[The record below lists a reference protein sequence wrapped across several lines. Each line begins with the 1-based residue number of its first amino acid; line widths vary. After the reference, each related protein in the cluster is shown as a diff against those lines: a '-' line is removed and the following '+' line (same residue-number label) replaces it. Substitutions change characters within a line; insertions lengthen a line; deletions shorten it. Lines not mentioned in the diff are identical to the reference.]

1 MKSQMSSTGTHGC
14 SQPELVDIK
23 APVSSASRAKS
34 CGFKSGS
41 SYLKMP
47 LKYMGGKIKL
57 LNFIKSAV
65 PSSGVPGRW
74 VEPFMGSGVVGL
86 NLAMT
91 ASVSKQ
97 AVMSDTNQHVIS
109 LYQSIQN
116 GEMTPELVAEKLVKT
131 DERIRSTDGA
141 YYYEIRD
148 RFNSDHDPIDLLL
161 LSRLCFNGLMR
172 FNRKGGFNAPFCKN
186 PERLTPDYIRMVAE
200 SVRGVADRLSE
211 GDWEFRASD
220 YKDVLDGVKSG
231 DLVYL
236 DPPYVDLS
244 TLYHNQVWNL
254 KDEESLFDRVSNLE
268 SSFILS
274 TWESKNSARGGYKEN
289 KCLKE
294 IWSQRFRY
302 ITTSHRYG
310 VGPTADTRGGVVEAL
325 VLSDDLADMLGV

>member
-1 MKSQMSSTGTHGC
+1 MKSQMSGTGTHGC

-148 RFNSDHDPIDLLL
+148 RFNSDHDPD
-161 LSRLCFNGLMR
+161 
-172 FNRKGGFNAPFCKN
+172 RK
-186 PERLTPDYIRMVAE
+186 
-200 SVRGVADRLSE
+200 SVV
-211 GDWEFRASD
+211 
-220 YKDVLDGVKSG
+220 
-231 DLVYL
+231 
-236 DPPYVDLS
+236 
-244 TLYHNQVWNL
+244 
-254 KDEESLFDRVSNLE
+254 
-268 SSFILS
+268 
-274 TWESKNSARGGYKEN
+274 
-289 KCLKE
+289 
-294 IWSQRFRY
+294 
-302 ITTSHRYG
+302 
-310 VGPTADTRGGVVEAL
+310 
-325 VLSDDLADMLGV
+325 

>member
-1 MKSQMSSTGTHGC
+1 MKSQMSGTDTYG
-14 SQPELVDIK
+14 SNLSEPV
-23 APVSSASRAKS
+23 VSSGVSRS
-34 CGFKSGS
+34 KSGGSNSES

-47 LKYMGGKIKL
+47 LKYMGGKSKL
-57 LNFIKSAV
+57 LDFIKSAV
-65 PSSGVPGRW
+65 PSGGVPGRW

-97 AVMSDTNQHVIS
+97 AVMSDTNQHVIL

-116 GEMTPELVAEKLVKT
+116 SEVTPELVADKLAET
-131 DERIRSTDGA
+131 DDRIRSTDGA

-186 PERLTPDYIRMVAE
+186 PERLTPDYIRMVAD

-211 GDWEFRASD
+211 GDWEFCASD
-220 YKDVLDGVKSG
+220 YKDVFDDVEPG

-244 TLYHNQVWNL
+244 TLYHNQAWNL
-254 KDEESLFDRVSNLE
+254 EDEESLFEQVSNLD
-268 SSFILS
+268 SSFVLS
-274 TWESKNSARGGYKEN
+274 TWETKNSARGGYKEN
-289 KCLKE
+289 MCLKE

-302 ITTSHRYG
+302 ITTNHRYG

>member
-1 MKSQMSSTGTHGC
+1 MKSQMSGTGTHGC
-14 SQPELVDIK
+14 SQPELGDIK
-23 APVSSASRAKS
+23 APVSSESREKS
-34 CGFKSGS
+34 GGFKSDS

-57 LNFIKSAV
+57 LDFIKSAV

-91 ASVSKQ
+91 ASASKQ
-97 AVMSDTNQHVIS
+97 AIMSDTNQHVIS
-109 LYQSIQN
+109 LYKSIQN
-116 GEMTPELVAEKLVKT
+116 GKTTPELVFERLSET
-131 DERIRSTDGA
+131 DERIRSTDGT
-141 YYYEIRD
+141 YYYEIRN
-148 RFNSDHDPIDLLL
+148 RFNSDHDPVDLLL

-186 PERLTPDYIRMVAE
+186 PERLTPDYISMVAE

-220 YKDVLDGVKSG
+220 YRYVLDDVKAG

-244 TLYHNQVWNL
+244 TLYHNQAWNL
-254 KDEESLFDRVSNLE
+254 KDEEELFEQVSNLD

-274 TWESKNSARGGYKEN
+274 TWKSKNSARGGYKEN
-289 KCLKE
+289 TCLKE
-294 IWSQRFRY
+294 TWSQRFRY

-310 VGPTADTRGGVVEAL
+310 VGPTADTRGGAVEAL
-325 VLSDDLADMLGV
+325 VLSDDLADILGV

>member
-1 MKSQMSSTGTHGC
+1 MKSQMSGTGTHGC

-23 APVSSASRAKS
+23 APVSSESI
-34 CGFKSGS
+34 GKSGAS
-41 SYLKMP
+41 KLYPPYLKMP
-47 LKYMGGKIKL
+47 LKYMGGKSKL
-57 LNFIKSAV
+57 LDFIKSAV
-65 PSSGVPGRW
+65 PSSGVSGRW

-86 NLAMT
+86 NLAMA

-116 GEMTPELVAEKLVKT
+116 GKVTPELVTEKLVET
-131 DERIRSTDGA
+131 DEKIRSTDGA

-172 FNRKGGFNAPFCKN
+172 FNRKSGFNAPFCKN

-211 GDWEFRASD
+211 GDWEFRTSD
-220 YKDVLDGVKSG
+220 YKDVLGDVKPG

-244 TLYHNQVWNL
+244 TLYHNQAWNL
-254 KDEESLFDRVSNLE
+254 KDEEELFEKVSNLN

>member
-1 MKSQMSSTGTHGC
+1 MKSQMSSTDTHSGNL
-14 SQPELVDIK
+14 PETVI
-23 APVSSASRAKS
+23 SNASINSESRGKS
-34 CGFKSGS
+34 GGFKSDS

-47 LKYMGGKIKL
+47 LKYMGGKSKL
-57 LNFIKSAV
+57 LDFIKSTV
-65 PSSGVPGRW
+65 PSGGVSGRW

-109 LYQSIQN
+109 LYQSIQS
-116 GEMTPELVAEKLVKT
+116 GETTPELVSERLAET

-141 YYYEIRD
+141 CYYEIRD
-148 RFNSDHDPIDLLL
+148 RFNNDYDPIDLLL

-220 YKDVLDGVKSG
+220 YKDVLEDVKAG

-244 TLYHNQVWNL
+244 TLYHNQAWNI
-254 KDEESLFDRVSNLE
+254 KDEENLFEQVSNLD
-268 SSFILS
+268 S
-274 TWESKNSARGGYKEN
+274 
-289 KCLKE
+289 
-294 IWSQRFRY
+294 
-302 ITTSHRYG
+302 
-310 VGPTADTRGGVVEAL
+310 
-325 VLSDDLADMLGV
+325 

>member
-65 PSSGVPGRW
+65 PSRGVPGRW

-172 FNRKGGFNAPFCKN
+172 FNRRGGFNAPFCKN

-200 SVRGVADRLSE
+200 SVRGVAYRLSE

>member
-1 MKSQMSSTGTHGC
+1 MSSTDVRGC
-14 SQPELVDIK
+14 NLSESAD
-23 APVSSASRAKS
+23 SSASKQ
-34 CGFKSGS
+34 KSGDSKSDS
-41 SYLKMP
+41 SYIKMP
-47 LKYMGGKIKL
+47 LKYMGGKSKL
-57 LNFIKSAV
+57 LDFIKSAV

-86 NLAMT
+86 NLAMI
-91 ASVSKQ
+91 ASVPKQ
-97 AVMSDTNQHVIS
+97 AIMSDTNQHVIS

-116 GEMTPELVAEKLVKT
+116 GGITPELVAEKLVET
-131 DERIRSTDGA
+131 DKRIRSTDGA

-148 RFNSDHDPIDLLL
+148 RFNNDRNPIDLLL

-186 PERLTPDYIRMVAE
+186 PERLTPDYISMVVESVRMVAE
-200 SVRGVADRLSE
+200 RLSE
-211 GDWEFRASD
+211 GSWEFRTSD
-220 YKDVLDGVKSG
+220 YKDVLDDVKSN

-244 TLYHNQVWNL
+244 TLYHNQAWNIRN
-254 KDEESLFDRVSNLE
+254 EEDLFEQVSSLN

-274 TWESKNSARGGYKEN
+274 TWKSKNSARSGYKEN

-302 ITTSHRYG
+302 ITTNHRYG
-310 VGPTADTRGGVVEAL
+310 VGPTAETRGGVVEAL
-325 VLSDDLADMLGV
+325 VLSDDFADMLGV

>member
-1 MKSQMSSTGTHGC
+1 MSSTDVRGC
-14 SQPELVDIK
+14 NLSESAD
-23 APVSSASRAKS
+23 SSASKQ
-34 CGFKSGS
+34 KSGDSKSDS
-41 SYLKMP
+41 SYIKMP
-47 LKYMGGKIKL
+47 LKYMGGKSKL
-57 LNFIKSAV
+57 LDFIKSAV

-86 NLAMT
+86 NLAMI

-97 AVMSDTNQHVIS
+97 AIMSDTNQHVIS

-116 GEMTPELVAEKLVKT
+116 GGITPELVAEKLVET
-131 DERIRSTDGA
+131 DKRIRSTDGA

-148 RFNSDHDPIDLLL
+148 RFNNDRNPIDLLL

-186 PERLTPDYIRMVAE
+186 PERLTPDYINMVVESVRMVAE
-200 SVRGVADRLSE
+200 RLSK
-211 GDWEFRASD
+211 GDWEFRTSD
-220 YKDVLDGVKSG
+220 YKDVLDDVKSD

-244 TLYHNQVWNL
+244 TLYHNQAWNI
-254 KDEESLFDRVSNLE
+254 KNEEDLFEQVSSLN

-274 TWESKNSARGGYKEN
+274 TWESKNSDRGGYKEN
-289 KCLKE
+289 KYLKE
-294 IWSQRFRY
+294 IWSKRFRY

-325 VLSDDLADMLGV
+325 VLSDDLADMLGI

>member
-1 MKSQMSSTGTHGC
+1 MLELQMIVTDALGCNPPAIINST
-14 SQPELVDIK
+14 SK
-23 APVSSASRAKS
+23 N
-34 CGFKSGS
+34 KSGGVKS
-41 SYLKMP
+41 ESPYLKMP
-47 LKYMGGKIKL
+47 LKYMGGKSKL
-57 LNFIKSAV
+57 LDFIKGAV

-97 AVMSDTNQHVIS
+97 AIMNDTNQHVIS

-116 GEMTPELVAEKLVKT
+116 GDMTPETVAERLVET
-131 DERIRSTDGA
+131 DERIRSTEGT

-148 RFNSDHDPIDLLL
+148 RFNNDHDPMDLLL

-200 SVRGVADRLSE
+200 SVRRVADRLSE
-211 GDWEFRASD
+211 GIWEFRASD
-220 YKDVLDGVKSG
+220 YKNVLDDVKSD

-244 TLYHNQVWNL
+244 TLYHNQAWNI
-254 KDEESLFDRVSNLE
+254 KNEEDLFEQVSSLN

-274 TWESKNSARGGYKEN
+274 TWESKNSTRGGYKEN

-302 ITTSHRYG
+302 VTTSHRYG

-325 VLSDDLADMLGV
+325 VLSDDLADMLGI

>member
-97 AVMSDTNQHVIS
+97 AIMSDTNQHVIS

-116 GEMTPELVAEKLVKT
+116 GKVTPELVTEKLVET
-131 DERIRSTDGA
+131 DEKIRSTDGA

-172 FNRKGGFNAPFCKN
+172 FNRKSGFNAPFCKN
-186 PERLTPDYIRMVAE
+186 PERLTPDY
-200 SVRGVADRLSE
+200 
-211 GDWEFRASD
+211 
-220 YKDVLDGVKSG
+220 KDVLGDVKPG

-244 TLYHNQVWNL
+244 TLYHNQAWNL
-254 KDEESLFDRVSNLE
+254 KDEEELFEKVSNLN

-325 VLSDDLADMLGV
+325 VLSDDLADILGV